1 MGDILAGG
9 SSSSGELS
17 LDSGSG
23 EESEL
28 WARSLVKSIRRV
40 VRVGYSKHNSWSSC
54 GASSFVTLKPVPS
67 PTLYTKSV

>member
-28 WARSLVKSIRRV
+28 WARSLVKLIRHVMRV
-40 VRVGYSKHNSWSSC
+40 CYSECDSWSS
-54 GASSFVTLKPVPS
+54 
-67 PTLYTKSV
+67 